1 MTFATDI
8 SAKATKAWHI
18 TILVYFTIFGLTFS
32 SLMVRL
38 PLVRELVNVTTAE
51 LGLILFFGSIGS
63 ITSVTLAGR
72 FIARFG
78 TKVAILTGVTIVTA
92 GFVGQVSFIANGSAI
107 GYAIFALVAGLGMG
121 VADVGI
127 NVDGAAIEKATGKTA
142 LPKMHAAFSIGS
154 LIGAGIGIL
163 ATQAN
168 FDLFW
173 QVVILSIIT
182 ILVPLT
188 TAKLLPAG
196 NGIEERA
203 EHHDAEDGLAREPRS
218 AIWKDRRIIFLAIG
232 ILGITL
238 AEGASNDWLTIAL
251 VDDYQESETN
261 AGIAYAVLLG
271 AMTLTRFFGG
281 NLADRFGKARTLQ
294 FLAFGG
300 VIGLLLIIFGQ
311 NLYLAWLGALLWG
324 CGVALGFPLYLS
336 AAGEG
341 ENPARKVA
349 FVASAGYLAFLVGPP
364 LLGFLGHAW
373 GVTNMFFVIVGALV
387 VTLIFAT
394 GAGNT
399 KGAGSGH

>member
-1 MTFATDI
+1 MTFAADL
-8 SAKATKAWHI
+8 SQRATKAWHI
-18 TILVYFTIFGLTFS
+18 TVLIYFTIFGLTFS

-38 PLVRELVNVTTAE
+38 PLVRELVDVTTSE

-78 TKVAILTGVTIVTA
+78 TKVAVITGVSIVTA
-92 GFVGQVSFIANGSAI
+92 GFVGQVSFIANGSAV
-107 GYAIFALVAGLGMG
+107 GYAVFALVAGLGMG

-127 NVDGAAIEKATGKTA
+127 NVDGAAIEAATGKTA
-142 LPKMHAAFSIGS
+142 LPKMHAGFSIGS
-154 LIGAGIGIL
+154 LAGAGIGIF
-163 ATQAN
+163 ATQIN

-173 QVVILSIIT
+173 QIVILSAIT
-182 ILVPLT
+182 MAVPLT
-188 TAKLLPAG
+188 TARFLPAG
-196 NGIEERA
+196 NGIEERKQA
-203 EHHDAEDGLAREPRS
+203 KGSKVREPRT

-251 VDDYQESETN
+251 VDDYQESDAN

-271 AMTLTRFFGG
+271 AMTVTRFFGG
-281 NLADRFGKARTLQ
+281 NIADRFGKARTLQ
-294 FLAFGG
+294 VLAFGG
-300 VIGLLLIIFGQ
+300 IIGLLLIIFGG

-341 ENPARKVA
+341 EDPARKVA
-349 FVASAGYLAFLVGPP
+349 FVASSGYLAFLVGPP
-364 LLGFLGHAW
+364 LLGFLGQAW
-373 GVTNMFFVIVGALV
+373 GVTNMFFVLVAALV
-387 VTLIFAT
+387 VTFIFAT

>member
-1 MTFATDI
+1 MTFAADL
-8 SAKATKAWHI
+8 SQRATKAWHI
-18 TILVYFTIFGLTFS
+18 TVLIYFTIFGLTFS

-38 PLVRELVNVTTAE
+38 PLVRELVDVTTSQ

-78 TKVAILTGVTIVTA
+78 TKIAVITGVTIVTT
-92 GFVGQVSFIANGSAI
+92 GFVGQASFIANGSAA
-107 GYAIFALVAGLGMG
+107 GYAVFALVAGLGMG
-121 VADVGI
+121 IADVGI
-127 NVDGAAIEKATGKTA
+127 NVDGAAIESATGKTA

-154 LIGAGIGIL
+154 LAGAGIGIL
-163 ATQAN
+163 ATQTN

-173 QVVILSIIT
+173 QIIILSAIT
-182 ILVPLT
+182 IVVPLT
-188 TAKLLPAG
+188 TARFLPAG
-196 NGIEERA
+196 NGIEERR
-203 EHHDAEDGLAREPRS
+203 EKLAKGQKPLEARS

-251 VDDYQESETN
+251 VDDYQETDAN

-294 FLAFGG
+294 VLAFGG
-300 VIGLLLIIFGQ
+300 IIGLLLIIFGG
-311 NLYLAWLGALLWG
+311 NLYLAWLGAMLWG

-364 LLGFLGHAW
+364 LLGFLGQAW
-373 GVTNMFFVIVGALV
+373 GVTNMFFVLVAALV
-387 VTLIFAT
+387 VTFIFAT
-394 GAGNT
+394 GAGNA

>member
-1 MTFATDI
+1 MTFAADL
-8 SAKATKAWHI
+8 SQRATKAWHI
-18 TILVYFTIFGLTFS
+18 TVLIYFTIFGLTFS

-38 PLVRELVNVTTAE
+38 PLVRELVDVTTSE

-78 TKVAILTGVTIVTA
+78 TKVAVITGVSIVTA
-92 GFVGQVSFIANGSAI
+92 GFVGQVSFIANGSAV
-107 GYAIFALVAGLGMG
+107 GYAVFALVAGLGMG

-127 NVDGAAIEKATGKTA
+127 NVDGAAIEAATGKTA
-142 LPKMHAAFSIGS
+142 LPKMHAGFSIGS
-154 LIGAGIGIL
+154 LAGAGIGIF
-163 ATQAN
+163 ATQIN

-173 QVVILSIIT
+173 QIVILSAIT
-182 ILVPLT
+182 MAVPLT
-188 TAKLLPAG
+188 TARFLPAG
-196 NGIEERA
+196 NGIEERKQA
-203 EHHDAEDGLAREPRS
+203 KGSKVREPRA

-251 VDDYQESETN
+251 VDDYQESDAN

-271 AMTLTRFFGG
+271 AMTVTRFFGG
-281 NLADRFGKARTLQ
+281 NIADRFGKARTLQ
-294 FLAFGG
+294 VLAFGG
-300 VIGLLLIIFGQ
+300 IIGLLLIIFGG

-341 ENPARKVA
+341 EDPARKVA
-349 FVASAGYLAFLVGPP
+349 FVASSGYLAFLVGPP
-364 LLGFLGHAW
+364 LLGFLGQAW
-373 GVTNMFFVIVGALV
+373 GVTNMFFVLVAALV
-387 VTLIFAT
+387 VTFIFAA

>member
-1 MTFATDI
+1 MTFAADL
-8 SAKATKAWHI
+8 SQRATKAWHI

-38 PLVRELVNVTTAE
+38 PLVRELVDVTTSQ

-78 TKVAILTGVTIVTA
+78 TKIAVITGVTIVTT
-92 GFVGQVSFIANGSAI
+92 GFVGQVSFIANGSAV
-107 GYAIFALVAGLGMG
+107 GYAVFALVAGLGMG
-121 VADVGI
+121 IADVGI
-127 NVDGAAIEKATGKTA
+127 NVDGAAIESATGKTA

-154 LIGAGIGIL
+154 LAGAGIGIL
-163 ATQAN
+163 ATQTN

-173 QVVILSIIT
+173 QIIILSAIT
-182 ILVPLT
+182 IVVPLT
-188 TAKLLPAG
+188 TARFLPAG
-196 NGIEERA
+196 NGIEERR
-203 EHHDAEDGLAREPRS
+203 EKLAKGQKPLEARS

-251 VDDYQESETN
+251 VDDYQETDAN

-294 FLAFGG
+294 VLAFGG
-300 VIGLLLIIFGQ
+300 IIGLLLIIFGG
-311 NLYLAWLGALLWG
+311 NLYLAWLGAMLWG

-364 LLGFLGHAW
+364 LLGFLGQAW
-373 GVTNMFFVIVGALV
+373 GVTNMFFVLVAALV
-387 VTLIFAT
+387 VTFIFAT
-394 GAGNT
+394 GASNA

>member
-1 MTFATDI
+1 MTFAADL
-8 SAKATKAWHI
+8 SQRATKAWHI
-18 TILVYFTIFGLTFS
+18 TVLIYFTIFGLTFS

-38 PLVRELVNVTTAE
+38 PLVRELVDVTTSE

-78 TKVAILTGVTIVTA
+78 TKVAVITGVSIVTA
-92 GFVGQVSFIANGSAI
+92 GFVGQVSFIANGSAV
-107 GYAIFALVAGLGMG
+107 GYAVFALVAGLGMG

-127 NVDGAAIEKATGKTA
+127 NVDGAAIEAATGKTA
-142 LPKMHAAFSIGS
+142 LPKMHAGFSIGS
-154 LIGAGIGIL
+154 LAGAGIGIF
-163 ATQAN
+163 ATQIN

-173 QVVILSIIT
+173 QIVILSAIT
-182 ILVPLT
+182 MAVPLT
-188 TAKLLPAG
+188 TARFLPAG
-196 NGIEERA
+196 NGIEDRKQA
-203 EHHDAEDGLAREPRS
+203 KGSKVREPRA

-251 VDDYQESETN
+251 VDDYQESDAN

-271 AMTLTRFFGG
+271 AMTVTRFFGG
-281 NLADRFGKARTLQ
+281 NIADRFGKARTLQ
-294 FLAFGG
+294 VLAFGG
-300 VIGLLLIIFGQ
+300 IIGLLLIIFGG

-341 ENPARKVA
+341 EDPARKVA
-349 FVASAGYLAFLVGPP
+349 FVASSGYLAFLVGPP
-364 LLGFLGHAW
+364 LLGFLGQAW
-373 GVTNMFFVIVGALV
+373 GVTNMFFVLVAALV
-387 VTLIFAT
+387 VTFIFAT

>member
-1 MTFATDI
+1 MTFAADL
-8 SAKATKAWHI
+8 SQRATKAWHI
-18 TILVYFTIFGLTFS
+18 TVLIYFTIFGLTFS

-38 PLVRELVNVTTAE
+38 PLVRELVDVTTSE

-78 TKVAILTGVTIVTA
+78 TKVAVITGVSIVTA
-92 GFVGQVSFIANGSAI
+92 GFVGQVSFIANGSAV
-107 GYAIFALVAGLGMG
+107 GYAVFALVAGLGMG

-127 NVDGAAIEKATGKTA
+127 NVDGAAIEAATGKTA
-142 LPKMHAAFSIGS
+142 LPKMHAGFSIGS
-154 LIGAGIGIL
+154 LAGAGIGIF
-163 ATQAN
+163 ATQIN

-173 QVVILSIIT
+173 QIVILSAIT
-182 ILVPLT
+182 MAVPLT
-188 TAKLLPAG
+188 TARFLPAG
-196 NGIEERA
+196 NGIEDRKQA
-203 EHHDAEDGLAREPRS
+203 KGSKVREPRA

-251 VDDYQESETN
+251 VDDYQESDAN

-271 AMTLTRFFGG
+271 AMTVTRFFGG
-281 NLADRFGKARTLQ
+281 NIADRFGKARTLQ
-294 FLAFGG
+294 VLAFGG
-300 VIGLLLIIFGQ
+300 IIGLLLIIFGG
-311 NLYLAWLGALLWG
+311 NLYLAWLGAMLWG

-341 ENPARKVA
+341 EDPARKVA
-349 FVASAGYLAFLVGPP
+349 FVASSGYLAFLVGPP
-364 LLGFLGHAW
+364 LLGFLGQAW
-373 GVTNMFFVIVGALV
+373 GVTNMFFVLVAALV
-387 VTLIFAT
+387 VTFIFAA

>member
-1 MTFATDI
+1 MTFAADL
-8 SAKATKAWHI
+8 SQRATKAWHI
-18 TILVYFTIFGLTFS
+18 TILIYFTIFGLTFS

-38 PLVRELVNVTTAE
+38 PLVRELVDVTTSQ

-72 FIARFG
+72 FIAGFG
-78 TKVAILTGVTIVTA
+78 TKVAVITGVTIVTT
-92 GFVGQVSFIANGSAI
+92 GFVGQVSFIANGSAV

-127 NVDGAAIEKATGKTA
+127 NVDGAAIETATGKTA

-154 LIGAGIGIL
+154 LAGAGIGIL
-163 ATQAN
+163 ATQTN

-173 QVVILSIIT
+173 QIIILSAVT
-182 ILVPLT
+182 IVVPLV
-188 TAKLLPAG
+188 TARYLPAG
-196 NGIEERA
+196 NGIEPRREK
-203 EHHDAEDGLAREPRS
+203 LAKGQKPLEPRS
-218 AIWKDRRIIFLAIG
+218 AIWRDRRIIFLAIG

-251 VDDYQESETN
+251 VDDYQETDAN

-271 AMTLTRFFGG
+271 AMTLTRYFGG

-294 FLAFGG
+294 VLAFGG
-300 VIGLLLIIFGQ
+300 IIGLLLIIFGG

-364 LLGFLGHAW
+364 LLGFLGQAW

-387 VTLIFAT
+387 VTFIFAT

>member
-1 MTFATDI
+1 MTFAADL
-8 SAKATKAWHI
+8 SQRATKAWHI
-18 TILVYFTIFGLTFS
+18 TVLIYFTIFGLTFS

-38 PLVRELVNVTTAE
+38 PLVRELVDVTTSE

-78 TKVAILTGVTIVTA
+78 TKVAVITGVSIVTA
-92 GFVGQVSFIANGSAI
+92 GFVGQVSFIANGSAV
-107 GYAIFALVAGLGMG
+107 GYAVFALVAGLGMG

-127 NVDGAAIEKATGKTA
+127 NVDGAAIEAATGKTA
-142 LPKMHAAFSIGS
+142 LPKMHAGFSIGS
-154 LIGAGIGIL
+154 LAGAGIGIF
-163 ATQAN
+163 ATQIN

-173 QVVILSIIT
+173 QIVILSAIT
-182 ILVPLT
+182 MAVPLT
-188 TAKLLPAG
+188 TARFLPAG
-196 NGIEERA
+196 NGIEDRKQ
-203 EHHDAEDGLAREPRS
+203 DKGSKVREPRA

-251 VDDYQESETN
+251 VDDYQESDAN

-271 AMTLTRFFGG
+271 AMTVTRFFGG
-281 NLADRFGKARTLQ
+281 NIADRFGKARTLQ
-294 FLAFGG
+294 VLAFGG
-300 VIGLLLIIFGQ
+300 IIGLLLIIFGG

-341 ENPARKVA
+341 EDPARKVA
-349 FVASAGYLAFLVGPP
+349 FVASSGYLAFLVGPP
-364 LLGFLGHAW
+364 LLGFLGQAW
-373 GVTNMFFVIVGALV
+373 GVTNMFFVLVAALV
-387 VTLIFAT
+387 VTFIFAA

>member
-1 MTFATDI
+1 MTFAADL
-8 SAKATKAWHI
+8 SQRATKAWHI

-38 PLVRELVNVTTAE
+38 PLVRELVDVTTSQ

-78 TKVAILTGVTIVTA
+78 TKIAVITGVTIVTT
-92 GFVGQVSFIANGSAI
+92 GFVGQVSFIANGSAV
-107 GYAIFALVAGLGMG
+107 GYAVFALVAGLGMG
-121 VADVGI
+121 IADVGI
-127 NVDGAAIEKATGKTA
+127 NVDGAAIESATGKTA

-154 LIGAGIGIL
+154 LAGAGIGIL
-163 ATQAN
+163 ATQTN

-173 QVVILSIIT
+173 QIIILSAIT
-182 ILVPLT
+182 MVVPLT
-188 TAKLLPAG
+188 TARFLPAG
-196 NGIEERA
+196 NGIEERR
-203 EHHDAEDGLAREPRS
+203 EKLAKGQKPLEARS

-251 VDDYQESETN
+251 VDDYQETDAN

-294 FLAFGG
+294 VLAFGG
-300 VIGLLLIIFGQ
+300 IIGLLLIIFGG
-311 NLYLAWLGALLWG
+311 NLYLAWLGAMLWG

-336 AAGEG
+336 AAGKG

-364 LLGFLGHAW
+364 LLGFLGQAW
-373 GVTNMFFVIVGALV
+373 GVTNMFFVLVAALV
-387 VTLIFAT
+387 VTFIFAT
-394 GAGNT
+394 GAGNA

>member
-1 MTFATDI
+1 MTFAADL
-8 SAKATKAWHI
+8 SQRATKAWHI
-18 TILVYFTIFGLTFS
+18 TILIYFTIFGLTFS

-38 PLVRELVNVTTAE
+38 PLVRELVDVTTSQ

-78 TKVAILTGVTIVTA
+78 TKVAIITGVIIVTS
-92 GFVGQVSFIANGSAI
+92 GFVGQVSFIAAGSAV
-107 GYAIFALVAGLGMG
+107 GYAIFALVTGLGTG

-127 NVDGAAIEKATGKTA
+127 NVDGAAIENVTGKTV

-154 LIGAGIGIL
+154 LSGAGIGIL

-168 FDLFW
+168 FDVFW
-173 QVVILSIIT
+173 QIIILSAIT
-182 ILVPLT
+182 ILVPVFT
-188 TAKLLPAG
+188 TRFLPTG
-196 NGIEERA
+196 NGIEERK
-203 EHHDAEDGLAREPRS
+203 EKLAKGEKSLEPRS

-251 VDDYQESETN
+251 VDDYQETDAN

-294 FLAFGG
+294 VLAFGG
-300 VIGLLLIIFGQ
+300 IIGLLLIIFGG

-364 LLGFLGHAW
+364 LLGFLGQAW
-373 GVTNMFFVIVGALV
+373 GVTNMFFVIVAALI
-387 VTLIFAT
+387 VTFIFAT
-394 GAGNT
+394 GAGN
-399 KGAGSGH
+399 KKDPQ

>member
-1 MTFATDI
+1 MTFAADL
-8 SAKATKAWHI
+8 SQRATKAWHI
-18 TILVYFTIFGLTFS
+18 TVLIYFTIFGLTFS

-38 PLVRELVNVTTAE
+38 PLVRELVDVTTSE

-78 TKVAILTGVTIVTA
+78 TKVAVITGVSIVTA
-92 GFVGQVSFIANGSAI
+92 GFVGQVSFIANGSAV
-107 GYAIFALVAGLGMG
+107 GYAVFALVAGLGMG

-127 NVDGAAIEKATGKTA
+127 NVDGAAIEAATGKTA
-142 LPKMHAAFSIGS
+142 LPKMHAGFSIGS
-154 LIGAGIGIL
+154 LAGAGIGIF
-163 ATQAN
+163 ATQIN

-173 QVVILSIIT
+173 QIVILSAIT
-182 ILVPLT
+182 MAVPLT
-188 TAKLLPAG
+188 TARFLPAG
-196 NGIEERA
+196 NGIEERKQA
-203 EHHDAEDGLAREPRS
+203 KGSKVREPRA

-251 VDDYQESETN
+251 VDDYQESDAN

-271 AMTLTRFFGG
+271 AMTVTRFFGG
-281 NLADRFGKARTLQ
+281 NIADRFGKARTLQ
-294 FLAFGG
+294 VLAFGG
-300 VIGLLLIIFGQ
+300 IIGLLLIIFGG

-341 ENPARKVA
+341 EDPARKVA
-349 FVASAGYLAFLVGPP
+349 FVASSGYLAFLVGPP
-364 LLGFLGHAW
+364 LLGFLGQAW
-373 GVTNMFFVIVGALV
+373 GVTNMFFVLVAALV
-387 VTLIFAT
+387 VTFIFAT

>member
-1 MTFATDI
+1 MTFAADL
-8 SAKATKAWHI
+8 SPRATKAWHI
-18 TILVYFTIFGLTFS
+18 TVLIYFTIFGLTFS

-38 PLVRELVNVTTAE
+38 PLVRELVDVTTSE

-78 TKVAILTGVTIVTA
+78 TKVAVITGVSIVTA
-92 GFVGQVSFIANGSAI
+92 GFVGQVSFIANGSAV
-107 GYAIFALVAGLGMG
+107 GYAVFALVAGLGVG

-127 NVDGAAIEKATGKTA
+127 NVDGAAIEAATGKTA
-142 LPKMHAAFSIGS
+142 LPKMHAGFSIGS
-154 LIGAGIGIL
+154 LAGAGIGIF
-163 ATQAN
+163 ATQIN

-173 QVVILSIIT
+173 QIVILSAIT
-182 ILVPLT
+182 MAVPLT
-188 TAKLLPAG
+188 TARFLPAG
-196 NGIEERA
+196 NGIEERKQA
-203 EHHDAEDGLAREPRS
+203 KGSKVREPRA

-251 VDDYQESETN
+251 VDDYQESDAN

-271 AMTLTRFFGG
+271 AMTVTRFFGG
-281 NLADRFGKARTLQ
+281 NIADRFGKARTLQ
-294 FLAFGG
+294 VLAFGG
-300 VIGLLLIIFGQ
+300 IIGLLLIIFGG

-341 ENPARKVA
+341 EDPARKVA
-349 FVASAGYLAFLVGPP
+349 FVASSGYLAFLVGPP
-364 LLGFLGHAW
+364 LLGFLGQAW
-373 GVTNMFFVIVGALV
+373 GVTNMFFVLVAALV
-387 VTLIFAT
+387 VTFIFAA

>member
-1 MTFATDI
+1 MTFAADL
-8 SAKATKAWHI
+8 SQRATKAWHI

-38 PLVRELVNVTTAE
+38 PLVRELVDVTTSQ

-78 TKVAILTGVTIVTA
+78 TKIAVITGVTIVTT
-92 GFVGQVSFIANGSAI
+92 GFVGQVSFIANGSAV
-107 GYAIFALVAGLGMG
+107 GYAVFALVAGLGMG
-121 VADVGI
+121 IADVGI
-127 NVDGAAIEKATGKTA
+127 NVDGAAIESATGKTA

-154 LIGAGIGIL
+154 LAGAGIGIL
-163 ATQAN
+163 ATQTN

-173 QVVILSIIT
+173 QIIILSAIT
-182 ILVPLT
+182 IVVPLT
-188 TAKLLPAG
+188 TARFLPAG
-196 NGIEERA
+196 NGIEERR
-203 EHHDAEDGLAREPRS
+203 EKLAKGQKPLEARS

-251 VDDYQESETN
+251 VDDYQETDAN

-294 FLAFGG
+294 VLAFGG
-300 VIGLLLIIFGQ
+300 IIGLLLIIFGG
-311 NLYLAWLGALLWG
+311 NLYLAWLGAMLWG

-364 LLGFLGHAW
+364 LLGFLGQAW
-373 GVTNMFFVIVGALV
+373 GVTNMFFVLVAALV
-387 VTLIFAT
+387 VTFIFAT
-394 GAGNT
+394 GAGNA

>member
-1 MTFATDI
+1 MTFAADL
-8 SAKATKAWHI
+8 SQRATKAWHI

-38 PLVRELVNVTTAE
+38 PLVRELVDVTTSQ

-78 TKVAILTGVTIVTA
+78 TKIAVITGVTIVTT
-92 GFVGQVSFIANGSAI
+92 GFVGQVSFIANGSAV
-107 GYAIFALVAGLGMG
+107 GYAVFALVAGLGMG
-121 VADVGI
+121 IADVGI
-127 NVDGAAIEKATGKTA
+127 NVDGAAIESATGKTA

-154 LIGAGIGIL
+154 LAGAGIGIL
-163 ATQAN
+163 ATQTN

-173 QVVILSIIT
+173 QIIILSAIT
-182 ILVPLT
+182 MVVPIT
-188 TAKLLPAG
+188 TARFLPAG
-196 NGIEERA
+196 NGIEERR
-203 EHHDAEDGLAREPRS
+203 EKLAKGQKPLEPRS

-251 VDDYQESETN
+251 VDDYQETDAN

-294 FLAFGG
+294 VLAFGG
-300 VIGLLLIIFGQ
+300 IIGLLLIIFGG
-311 NLYLAWLGALLWG
+311 NLYLAWLGAMLWG

-364 LLGFLGHAW
+364 LLGFLGQAW

-387 VTLIFAT
+387 VTFIFAT